1 MEAGRAAGGAGGGG
15 GALEARQAAIVLW
28 ARQLGALERLGQ
40 LERARGGGAPEG
52 LEGPAPLP
60 EGAGEK
66 GAEVWAELVERGVEG
81 FRMVLAPPEYYQ
93 RPLEFRMGV
102 VGAASVDH
110 LCKSIVMENT
120 RAPEELQG
128 CEDPTYSKYYM
139 VIVQYTAKLNA
150 EKLKSFVHGLAGGRL
165 PKKKI
170 NMRLV
175 SEEVN
180 DRLTGFAHNA
190 VTPMACAT
198 RIPLIISHK
207 IPALSPDFFW
217 LGSGE
222 VDLKVGFS
230 AAKFIEVY
238 QPYVADCTND

>member
-1 MEAGRAAGGAGGGG
+1 VGGDEVGGS
-15 GALEARQAAIVLW
+15 
-28 ARQLGALERLGQ
+28 
-40 LERARGGGAPEG
+40 
-52 LEGPAPLP
+52 EGPAPLP

-66 GAEVWAELVERGVEG
+66 GAAVRAELIERGVAG
-81 FRMVLAPPEYYQ
+81 FRMVLAPSEYYHQ
-93 RPLEFRMGV
+93 PLEFRMGI

-120 RAPEELQG
+120 RAPKELQD
-128 CEDPTYSKYYM
+128 CSDPTYSKYYM

-150 EKLKSFVHGLAGGRL
+150 EKLKEFVHGLAGGRL
-165 PKKKI
+165 SKKKV

-175 SEEVN
+175 SEEVSG
-180 DRLTGFAHNA
+180 RLTGFTHNA

-198 RIPLIISHK
+198 QIPLIISHR

-230 AAKFIEVY
+230 AAKFMEAY
-238 QPYVADCTND
+238 EPYVADVTND